1 MQQAAMKQAYLTNTP
16 LTIEEPE
23 SKREHRPF
31 ALWPLILVAAIVV
44 LVALTSDPSWTWNN
58 AAELQGGMVP

>member
-1 MQQAAMKQAYLTNTP
+1 MKQAVMKQAYLIGTP
-16 LTIEEPE
+16 PITEEPA
-23 SKREHRPF
+23 SKREHRPV

-58 AAELQGGMVP
+58 AAELQGGMAP